1 MLPPS
6 LCGDSMRDDTGD
18 LSWPARLRWPT
29 ALAGLFLVVF
39 AATTL
44 AGPGR
49 IDIVDGQTRY
59 EVARSLVE
67 HGDSVIRDKD
77 VWFAVLPG
85 RDGQPYTNYRFPQTV
100 LGVVAIWV
108 ADATGRV
115 DEERRQFFF
124 ALIGPLAC
132 GLLALVYALWFRHL
146 GHSPGASVAWA
157 AAGIFCTPNWYY
169 GTSSFDDILGA
180 AAVVPAV

>member
-1 MLPPS
+1 MLSPS
-6 LCGDSMRDDTGD
+6 LCGDSMRNDSGD
-18 LSWPARLRWPT
+18 LSCPARLRWPT

-67 HGDSVIRDKD
+67 HGDSVIRDKG

-85 RDGQPYTNYRFPQTV
+85 RDGQTHTNYRFPHSG
-100 LGVVAIWV
+100 LGVLTIWL
-108 ADATGRV
+108 ADATGPV
-115 DEERRQFFF
+115 E
-124 ALIGPLAC
+124 
-132 GLLALVYALWFRHL
+132 
-146 GHSPGASVAWA
+146 
-157 AAGIFCTPNWYY
+157 
-169 GTSSFDDILGA
+169 
-180 AAVVPAV
+180 